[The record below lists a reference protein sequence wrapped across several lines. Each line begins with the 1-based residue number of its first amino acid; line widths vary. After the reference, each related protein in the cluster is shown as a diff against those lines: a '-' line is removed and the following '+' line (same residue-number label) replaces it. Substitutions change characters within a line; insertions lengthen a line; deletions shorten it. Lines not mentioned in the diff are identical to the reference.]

1 MLVTD
6 TAGLRE
12 TEDAIEAEGVS
23 RAHQAARDADIVL
36 AVLDAAAPELDSA
49 LLTWTQSLQIEPETV
64 SKAGGIPTVEI
75 GLNTAHGREV

>member
-23 RAHQAARDADIVL
+23 RAQQAARDADIVV
-36 AVLDAAAPELDSA
+36 AVLDASTPELDEA
-49 LLTWTQSLQIEPETV
+49 LLTWTQTLHIPDPVPE
-64 SKAGGIPTVEI
+64 AGRIWDF
-75 GLNTAHGREV
+75 